1 MHMHVNV
8 CVCWVYVHVH
18 VHENAH
24 VRSMPLMYVF
34 THACM
39 YYACMLL
46 RTCLCVHAC
55 GHLCNQVS
63 TYARMRECTQI
74 DTYMYTYT
82 WTW

>member
-46 RTCLCVHAC
+46 AC
-55 GHLCNQVS
+55 MHVS
-63 TYARMRECTQI
+63 LYACMRAFMQLSEYVCTYA
-74 DTYMYTYT
+74 
-82 WTW
+82 